1 MAVGYK
7 LVNEGRPEYNLVLKQ
22 VLMPTESA
30 EHPKKPRVPEE
41 GIPRR
46 EALKIAGALL
56 LTNLSPLPVRRPT
69 TRAKKVIVGG
79 AGIAGLSCA
88 YELMKRGHEVTVL
101 EASARTGGHVRTVR
115 EGLADGRY
123 VDAGAEHFTQPGYDR
138 YWQYVQQFNLTALP
152 YPRRNHM
159 LRMLQGN
166 MCSEDDLHSP
176 NVLKTLGFNQREVQF
191 LARHAW
197 WELPSLYFDPVLD
210 KFTDE
215 YRPFDAGLNHL
226 DYVTMEEWLKEQ
238 GASATAIRYIGGAG
252 VSALHVLW
260 HAAILKLRKVP
271 LFPPKV
277 FRLKGGNQGM
287 TDAFASRLGNRV
299 RLERPIT
306 GIEHSP
312 DGVRVSYRESGEEK
326 SMEAEYLVCCMSA
339 VMLRQI
345 PVNPAWPESK
355 RYAVAT
361 VPYYTA
367 SRPFFQSRSRF
378 WEKDGVSPNIEFGER
393 SLSHIWRMADDVDT
407 QRGLLVSTADAL
419 TTGEAALKTF
429 RRYYPGKSED
439 IELALVHDWSKDPW
453 VMACETLHYRPG
465 DLTRLWPALAEP
477 HGRIHF
483 AGAYAD
489 NLNWGM
495 EAATRSAHRAAERI
509 DSES

>member
-1 MAVGYK
+1 MSTASA
-7 LVNEGRPEYNLVLKQ
+7 KQ
-22 VLMPTESA
+22 SKTSKEVEDLNRITQRQEQ
-30 EHPKKPRVPEE
+30 
-41 GIPRR
+41 
-46 EALKIAGALL
+46 KIGGALL
-56 LTNLSPLPVRRPT
+56 ITALPALSRQSPT
-69 TRAKKVIVGG
+69 KRVKKVIVAG

-101 EASARTGGHVRTVR
+101 EASGRTGGHVRTVR
-115 EGLADGRY
+115 EGLAEGLY

-138 YWQYVQQFNLTALP
+138 YWQYVKEFNLTALP
-152 YPRRNHM
+152 YPRRNRM
-159 LRMLQGN
+159 LRLLQGK
-166 MCSEDDLHSP
+166 MYSEDDLQNP
-176 NVLKTLGFNQREVQF
+176 NVLKALGFNQREIQL

-226 DYVTMEEWLKEQ
+226 DQVTMDQWLKQQ
-238 GASATAIRYIGGAG
+238 GASAAALRYIGGTS

-277 FRLKGGNQGM
+277 FRLKGGNEGM
-287 TDAFASRLGNRV
+287 PDAFASRLGDRV

-306 GIEHSP
+306 SIEHSP
-312 DGVRVSYRESGEEK
+312 SGVRVRFRESGEEK
-326 SMEAEYLVCCMSA
+326 TMEAEYLVCCMSA

-345 PVNPAWPESK
+345 PVKPAWPENK
-355 RYAVAT
+355 RYAIAT

-378 WEKDGVSPNIEFGER
+378 WEKDGVSPSMEFGER
-393 SLSHIWRMADDVDT
+393 SLNHIWRMGDDVDT

-429 RRYYPGKSED
+429 RRYYSGKSED

-453 VMACETLHYRPG
+453 VMACETLNYRPG
-465 DLTRLWPALAEP
+465 DLTRLWPALVEP

-495 EAATRSAHRAAERI
+495 EADTRSANRAAERI
-509 DSES
+509 DRES